1 MWAGESRISTGNI
14 EIDKL
19 TEISKQLPNLKDEL
33 DEKEM
38 RWLELSE
45 LE

>member
-1 MWAGESRISTGNI
+1 LEKASQRIK
-14 EIDKL
+14 EL
-19 TEISKQLPNLKDEL
+19 TALL

-45 LE
+45 LMN

>member
-1 MWAGESRISTGNI
+1 MEAVFNSGGSAD
-14 EIDKL
+14 EIMKASQRY
-19 TEISKQLPNLKDEL
+19 EQIKDEL

-45 LE
+45 KE